1 VLLRNSVAAQAQG
14 QSAGELF
21 QYNIST
27 PVSLPRQ
34 QAAMI
39 PVIARDVTADK
50 VSLFN
55 PNSTGGQRFP
65 LNAVRVRNN
74 TGLHLKAGPVTIFDE
89 GVYAGDARME
99 DIPPGDSRLV
109 SYAVDLAVEGE
120 RQGEGVTSTET
131 ALILRRGVLT
141 ITRRERVSTTYTLKS
156 KADKPRTVLVEHP
169 FRPEYTLVQP
179 QKAEERSANYYRFAV
194 ALAPGESEKLTVVTE
209 RPISTTLGL
218 INADLNSL
226 AVYATRADVPAP
238 IREALQEVVQRR
250 RRVQE
255 LQGQAAARENE
266 VQSISNDQERIRKN
280 MANLDRASALYKRYV
295 AELDRQETR
304 IQTLRQEAARL
315 RNQAADADR
324 DLRAYV
330 DKLDIGS

>member
-1 VLLRNSVAAQAQG
+1 
-14 QSAGELF
+14 
-21 QYNIST
+21 
-27 PVSLPRQ
+27 
-34 QAAMI
+34 MI

-55 PNSTGGQRFP
+55 PDSAGGQRFP

-131 ALILRRGVLT
+131 ALSLRRGVLT

-194 ALAPGESEKLTVVTE
+194 ALAPGKSEKLTVVTE

-255 LQGQAAARENE
+255 LQGTGRRARKRGTEHFQRPGAHSQKHGE
-266 VQSISNDQERIRKN
+266 PGPG
-280 MANLDRASALYKRYV
+280 LRAL
-295 AELDRQETR
+295 
-304 IQTLRQEAARL
+304 QTLRCRTRPAGNAHPNAAPGGRPFAQPGRRRRPRPARL
-315 RNQAADADR
+315 R
-324 DLRAYV
+324 
-330 DKLDIGS
+330 